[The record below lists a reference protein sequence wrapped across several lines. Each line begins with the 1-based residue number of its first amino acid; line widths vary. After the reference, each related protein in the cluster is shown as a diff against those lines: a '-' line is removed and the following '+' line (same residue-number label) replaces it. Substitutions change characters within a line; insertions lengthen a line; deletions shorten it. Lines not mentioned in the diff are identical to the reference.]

1 MPRGGL
7 GVRYSRICCWRC
19 CVRRGGVT
27 STELEERAGV
37 GGVLDRAGEVGRVM
51 DIWVSS
57 SVKFVSQS
65 VRRKPKEALIH
76 TDLPSLVL

>member
-1 MPRGGL
+1 MW
-7 GVRYSRICCWRC
+7 YSRVCCWRC

-37 GGVLDRAGEVGRVM
+37 GGVLDRPGGVGRVT

-57 SVKFVSQS
+57 SVRFVGQS
-65 VRRKPKEALIH
+65 VGWKSREALIH
-76 TDLPSLVL
+76 T